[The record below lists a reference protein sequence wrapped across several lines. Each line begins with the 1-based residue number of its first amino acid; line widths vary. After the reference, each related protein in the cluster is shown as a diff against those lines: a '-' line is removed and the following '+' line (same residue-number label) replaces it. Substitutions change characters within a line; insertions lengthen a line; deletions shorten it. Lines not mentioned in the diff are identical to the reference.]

1 MDRYSILLDKKLK
14 KEPKK
19 EPKKKAVKQNSQPK
33 RLRTK
38 ENGYGLC
45 ETCANFDGLE
55 SCASCY
61 WLSFGDR
68 DNWTPNSS
76 KSKL

>member
-19 EPKKKAVKQNSQPK
+19 EPKKKAIKQDSQPK

-45 ETCANFDGLE
+45 VVCVHFDWQGRDE

-61 WLSFGDR
+61 WLSNGDR
-68 DNWTPNSS
+68 DNWTPDSP
-76 KSKL
+76 